1 MSDLRFTDTN
11 AADDSAGRAFGLAGN
26 LYLPLVIGVVAAIVL
41 FALLGIAGV
50 RLPVAGATALM
61 PFGLICL
68 WLLGLRHGR
77 PSGYDRDKV
86 EAVLGGGSA
95 SPDTAATTHGRTH
108 DRSPDGRFVN
118 GFVLFGSPERGG
130 VASKGYRIEPPDLRG
145 ASIARLN
152 AFQDQVRAILALV
165 GPGRRVQLQWSCDSD
180 YQAELIRYHE
190 RTQAVADPEIRRVR
204 NERFTRYWQRMATRQ
219 LRRERLT
226 LFLSIEVTAYA
237 GNLRS
242 RGGLEDRY
250 EVLLGE
256 LAAQFEEFATT
267 LRSVFGAETAITPLD
282 EAGHGAILRRFLNP
296 SFAMRGQEAGAD
308 SFDPGLTVQENCW
321 HSESI
326 GQPDGGFH
334 LDGHYH
340 ALLALSRWPQRTRP
354 GIVTHLTG
362 LPFLDYGIT
371 VNVTPVAARAEIGRE
386 ERVAERL
393 RGEYATQP
401 RASLLV
407 ALRKKERKVEQ
418 LSGGFARPFHV
429 TYLVRVWAPT
439 KEALREKLA
448 AVQAAIHAMDGAQY
462 LECSL
467 PTTAQKLFFS
477 SWPGWTHSSY
487 RHRELYAE
495 DTFLA
500 DMLPFSATFTGA
512 LAEAEALYDG
522 GHGNLVGVS
531 TQAGGS
537 PQHAVLFGITGAGKS
552 AYVED
557 LLWQTAGE
565 FDYTL
570 IAEEGLSYQRF
581 TEALGE
587 TPIIV
592 HPDSALTL
600 NYLDTQRLPL
610 SQLHLATA
618 VALLARMVGQPADA
632 EQLALRQAQLTQ
644 YLHQLYHDSHVDWSR
659 RKPGEAEQVRRLACA
674 AHQWRSRLPAGASP
688 LDVYCDLRDR
698 LARADDEAAGFL
710 AGLSEETI
718 TRFAQSPETARLV
731 AQTACAFY
739 APEDYPTHSALVELL
754 AYGRFP
760 EHGKD
765 EIDRLATLLRAW
777 SVEGQYGRLFDGV
790 TNISLNRRIAHFEL
804 GSIPE
809 QAVELKAAIGLLI
822 SGLGRQHI
830 LALPRSSRKRIL
842 FEELSRFLDTPGGEQ
857 IVAEGYA
864 QLRKHN
870 CWCASIIQQY
880 SRFKTSRIRAA
891 VIGNA
896 KQFFFMR
903 QADRADLADL
913 ATDLPLPETALDAIQ
928 RYPLP
933 EQLPDTTRHSSLC
946 YFAPTAQPPQC
957 GTIRHFQPQEER
969 HAA

>member
-1 MSDLRFTDTN
+1 MTELRFTDTN
-11 AADDSAGRAFGLAGN
+11 AADDSVGRAFGLDGN
-26 LYLPLVIGVVAAIVL
+26 LYLPLVIGVVAAVGI
-41 FALLGIAGV
+41 FAGTG
-50 RLPVAGATALM
+50 
-61 PFGLICL
+61 
-68 WLLGLRHGR
+68 LLGLGYGTAGLLGTAPLVGVSVWVLGFRHGKPR
-77 PSGYDRDKV
+77 GYDRDQLDM
-86 EAVLGGGSA
+86 ALGRSDS
-95 SPDTAATTHGRTH
+95 SPRPDFQPQAKSH
-108 DRSPDGRFVN
+108 DRAPDGRFVN
-118 GFVLFGSPERGG
+118 GFILFGSPERGG
-130 VASKGYRIEPPDLRG
+130 MVAKGYRLEPPDLRG
-145 ASIARLN
+145 ASITRLN
-152 AFQDQVRAILALV
+152 AFQDQVRALLALV
-165 GPGRRVQLQWSCDSD
+165 GPGRRVQFQWSCDSD
-180 YQAELIRYHE
+180 YRAELLRYHE
-190 RTQAVADPEIRRVR
+190 RTQKASHPKIRRVR
-204 NERFTRYWQRMATRQ
+204 NERFTRYWQRMAARQ

-226 LFLSIEVTAYA
+226 LFLSIEITGYT
-237 GNLRS
+237 GNARL
-242 RGGLEDRY
+242 RGGLEGHY
-250 EVLLGE
+250 EALFKE

-267 LRSVFGAETAITPLD
+267 LRSVFGAETAVTPLD
-282 EAGHGAILRRFLNP
+282 EAGHGACLSRFLNP
-296 SFAMRGQEAGAD
+296 SLAVRGQEGGVD
-308 SFDPGLTVQENCW
+308 QFDPTLSVQENCW
-321 HSESI
+321 HSEGI

-340 ALLALSRWPQRTRP
+340 AVLALSRWPQRTRP

-362 LPFLDYGIT
+362 LPFLDYCLT
-371 VNVTPVAARAEIGRE
+371 VNVTPATARTEIGRE
-386 ERVAERL
+386 ERAAERL
-393 RGEYATQP
+393 RGEYSEKP
-401 RASLLV
+401 RTSLLV

-439 KEALREKLA
+439 KEALREKIA

-462 LECSL
+462 VECSL
-467 PTTAQKLFFS
+467 PTTAQKLFFA

-495 DTFLA
+495 DTYLA
-500 DMLPFSATFTGA
+500 DMLPISATFAGA

-522 GHGNLVGVS
+522 SHGNLVGVS
-531 TQAGGS
+531 TQTGGS
-537 PQHAVLFGITGAGKS
+537 PQHAVLFGMTGAGKS
-552 AYVED
+552 AFVED
-557 LLWQTAGE
+557 LLWQTAAD

-570 IAEEGLSYQRF
+570 IAEEGFSYKRF
-581 TEALGE
+581 TESLGE

-592 HPDSALTL
+592 HPDAALTL

-618 VALLARMVGQPADA
+618 VALLARMVGQPANA

-644 YLHQLYHDSHVDWSR
+644 YLHQLYRDTYVDWSR
-659 RKPGEAEQVRRLACA
+659 RRPEEAERVRRMACA
-674 AHQWRSRLPAGASP
+674 AHQWRAKLPAGATP

-698 LARADDEAAGFL
+698 LAGKDDEALSFV
-710 AGLSEETI
+710 AGLPEEAV
-718 TRFAQSPETARLV
+718 TRFAQAPETERLV
-731 AQTACAFY
+731 AHTACAFFT
-739 APEDYPTHSALVELL
+739 PEDYPTHSALVELL

-760 EHGKD
+760 EHGKE

-790 TNISLNRRIAHFEL
+790 TSVSLNRRIAHFEL

-809 QAVELKAAIGLLI
+809 QAVELKTAVGLLI
-822 SGLGRQHI
+822 SGMGRQHI
-830 LALPRSSRKRIL
+830 LALPRSFRKRIL

-880 SRFKTSRIRAA
+880 SRFKTSRIRTA

-933 EQLPDTTRHSSLC
+933 EQLPDNGRYSSLC

-957 GTIRHFQPQEER
+957 GTIRHIQEDR

>member
-1 MSDLRFTDTN
+1 MTELRFTDTN
-11 AADDSAGRAFGLAGN
+11 AADDSLGRAFGLEGN
-26 LYLPLVIGVVAAIVL
+26 LYLPLVIGLLAAIGIFAVL
-41 FALLGIAGV
+41 GFLGVGYGVGAVCALV
-50 RLPVAGATALM
+50 PVGFTTV
-61 PFGLICL
+61 F
-68 WLLGLRHGR
+68 LLSLRHGKPR
-77 PSGYDRDKV
+77 GYDRDWV
-86 EAVLGGGSA
+86 DSRLGNNHA
-95 SPDTAATTHGRTH
+95 APNPDLGRHGKTHNH
-108 DRSPDGRFVN
+108 APEGRFVS
-118 GFVLFGSPERGG
+118 GFALFGSPERGG
-130 VASKGYRIEPPDLRG
+130 VAAKGFRLEPPDLRG

-152 AFQDQVRAILALV
+152 AFQDQVRSLLALI
-165 GPGRRVQLQWSCDSD
+165 GPGRRVQFQWSCDSD
-180 YQAELIRYHE
+180 YRAELLRYQD
-190 RTQAVADPEIRRVR
+190 RTKTVADPAIRRVR
-204 NERFTRYWQRMATRQ
+204 NERFTRYWQRMAKRQ

-226 LFLSIEVTAYA
+226 LFLSIEIADYS
-237 GNLRS
+237 GNFQT
-242 RGGLEDRY
+242 RGGLEASYDALFR
-250 EVLLGE
+250 E

-267 LRSVFGAETAITPLD
+267 LRSIFGAETTVTPLD
-282 EAGHGAILRRFLNP
+282 EAAHCGCLRRFLNP
-296 SFAMRGQEAGAD
+296 SLAVHGPTDGTSQ
-308 SFDPGLTVQENCW
+308 FDPFLSVQENCW

-326 GQPDGGFH
+326 GQVDGGFH

-340 ALLALSRWPQRTRP
+340 GVLALSRWPQRTRP

-362 LPFLDYGIT
+362 LPFLDYCIT

-386 ERVAERL
+386 ERAAERL
-393 RGEYATQP
+393 RGEYVEKP

-439 KEALREKLA
+439 KDALREKLA

-462 LECSL
+462 VECAL
-467 PTTAQKLFFS
+467 PTTAHKLFYS

-495 DTFLA
+495 DAFLA

-512 LAEAEALYDG
+512 LAEAESLYDG
-522 GHGNLVGVS
+522 NHGNLVGIA

-537 PQHAVLFGITGAGKS
+537 PQHAVLFGMTGAGKS
-552 AYVED
+552 SFVED
-557 LLWQTAGE
+557 WLWQTAGE

-570 IAEEGLSYQRF
+570 IAEEGLSYERF
-581 TEALGE
+581 TKKLGE

-592 HPDSALTL
+592 HPDSTLTL

-618 VALLARMVGQPADA
+618 VALLARMTGEPDHSD
-632 EQLALRQAQLTQ
+632 QLALRQAQLTQ
-644 YLHQLYHDSHVDWSR
+644 YLHQLYRDTFVDWSR
-659 RKPGEAEQVRRLACA
+659 RKPAEAERVRRLACA
-674 AHQWRSRLPAGASP
+674 AHQWRGRLPAGATP
-688 LDVYCDLRDR
+688 LDAYCDLRDR
-698 LARADDEAAGFL
+698 LARNDEETVSFVG
-710 AGLSEETI
+710 GLSEETV
-718 TRFAQSPETARLV
+718 TLFAQSPETERFV
-731 AQTACAFY
+731 TYTACACF
-739 APEDYPTHSALVELL
+739 APEDYPTHSALIELL

-760 EHGKD
+760 EHAKE

-777 SVEGQYGRLFDGV
+777 SAEGQYGRLFDGV
-790 TNISLNRRIAHFEL
+790 TNISLQRRIAHFEL
-804 GSIPE
+804 GALPE
-809 QAVELKAAIGLLI
+809 QAVHLKAAVGLLI
-822 SGLGRQHI
+822 NGMARQHI
-830 LALPRSSRKRIL
+830 LALPRAVRKRIL

-880 SRFKTSRIRAA
+880 ARFKTSRIRAA

-933 EQLPDTTRHSSLC
+933 EQLPDNGRYSSLC

-957 GTIRHFQPQEER
+957 GTVRHIQEVP

>member
-11 AADDSAGRAFGLAGN
+11 AADDSTGRAFGLAGN
-26 LYLPLVIGVVAAIVL
+26 LYLPLVGGVVAAIAL
-41 FALLGIAGV
+41 FVILSFARV
-50 RLPVAGATALM
+50 RLPVAVTVALT
-61 PFGLICL
+61 PVGLVLL

-95 SPDTAATTHGRTH
+95 SPDSLGISHGKTH
-108 DRSPDGRFVN
+108 DRAPEGRFVN
-118 GFVLFGSPERGG
+118 GFVLYGSPERGG
-130 VASKGYRIEPPDLRG
+130 VASKGYRFEPAELRG
-145 ASIARLN
+145 PSIARLN
-152 AFQDQVRAILALV
+152 AFQDQVRAMLALV
-165 GPGRRVQLQWSCDSD
+165 GPGRRVQFQWSCDSD
-180 YQAELIRYHE
+180 YQTELLRYHE

-204 NERFTRYWQRMATRQ
+204 NERFTRYWQRMAKRQ
-219 LRRERLT
+219 LRRELLVIFLT
-226 LFLSIEVTAYA
+226 IEVTAYS
-237 GNLRS
+237 GNVQTHRAAE
-242 RGGLEDRY
+242 GCYDA
-250 EVLLGE
+250 LLGE

-267 LRSVFGAETAITPLD
+267 LRSVFGAETAIMPLD
-282 EAGHGAILRRFLNP
+282 EAGHCAALRRFLNP
-296 SFAMRGQEAGAD
+296 SLAARGQEAVAD
-308 SFDPGLTVQENCW
+308 SFDPRLTVQENCW
-321 HSESI
+321 HSESV

-340 ALLALSRWPQRTRP
+340 AVLALSRWPQRTRP
-354 GIVTHLTG
+354 GMVTALTG
-362 LPFLDYGIT
+362 LPFLDYCVT
-371 VNVTPVAARAEIGRE
+371 VNVTPAAARVEIGRE
-386 ERVAERL
+386 ERAAERL
-393 RGEYATQP
+393 RGEYAEKP

-439 KEALREKLA
+439 KDALREKLA

-467 PTTAQKLFFS
+467 PTTAQKLFFA

-500 DMLPFSATFTGA
+500 DLLPFSATFTGA
-512 LAEAEALYDG
+512 LADAEALYDG
-522 GHGNLVGVS
+522 SHGNLVGVS
-531 TQAGGS
+531 TQAGDS

-552 AYVED
+552 AFVED

-570 IAEEGLSYQRF
+570 IAEEGLSYKRF

-618 VALLARMVGQPADA
+618 VALLARMIGEPDRL

-644 YLHQLYHDSHVDWSR
+644 YLHQLYRDTFTDWAR
-659 RKPGEAEQVRRLACA
+659 RNPPKAEYVRRFACA
-674 AHQWRSRLPAGASP
+674 VHGWRTKQPAGATP
-688 LDVYCDLRDR
+688 LDAFCAFRDR
-698 LARADDEAAGFL
+698 LESRDHEAQAHL
-710 AGLSEETI
+710 AGLSEEAI
-718 TRFAQSPETARLV
+718 TRFSQMPETERLV

-739 APEDYPTHSALVELL
+739 SPEDCPTHSALVELL

-760 EHGKD
+760 EHGKE
-765 EIDRLATLLRAW
+765 EIDRLATLLRGW

-790 TNISLNRRIAHFEL
+790 TNVSLHRKVAHFEL
-804 GSIPE
+804 GCIPE
-809 QAVELKAAIGLLI
+809 QAVELKAAVGLLI

-830 LALPRSSRKRIL
+830 LSLPREKRKRIL
-842 FEELSRFLDTPGGEQ
+842 FEELARFLDTPGGEQ

-880 SRFKTSRIRAA
+880 SRFKASRVRGA

-903 QADRADLADL
+903 QSDRADLADL
-913 ATDLPLPETALDAIQ
+913 AQDLPLPETAIDAIQ

-933 EQLPDTTRHSSLC
+933 EQLPANQRHSSLC
-946 YFAPTAQPPQC
+946 YFTPTTQPPQC
-957 GTIRHFQPQEER
+957 GTVRHYQEAPCAS
-969 HAA
+969 AA

>member
-1 MSDLRFTDTN
+1 M
-11 AADDSAGRAFGLAGN
+11 
-26 LYLPLVIGVVAAIVL
+26 
-41 FALLGIAGV
+41 
-50 RLPVAGATALM
+50 
-61 PFGLICL
+61 
-68 WLLGLRHGR
+68 
-77 PSGYDRDKV
+77 
-86 EAVLGGGSA
+86 
-95 SPDTAATTHGRTH
+95 
-108 DRSPDGRFVN
+108 
-118 GFVLFGSPERGG
+118 LFGSPERGG
-130 VASKGYRIEPPDLRG
+130 VAAKGFRLEPPDLRG
-145 ASIARLN
+145 ASITRLN
-152 AFQDQVRAILALV
+152 AFQDQVRALLALV
-165 GPGRRVQLQWSCDSD
+165 GPGRRVQFQWSCDSD
-180 YQAELIRYHE
+180 YRDELLRYHE
-190 RTQAVADPEIRRVR
+190 HTQTASNPEVRRVR
-204 NERFTRYWQRMATRQ
+204 NERFTRYWQRMAARQ

-226 LFLSIEVTAYA
+226 LFLSIEITTYA
-237 GNLRS
+237 GNLRL
-242 RGGLEDRY
+242 RDGLEGHY
-250 EVLLGE
+250 EILFRE

-267 LRSVFGAETAITPLD
+267 LRSVFGSETAVTPLD
-282 EAGHGAILRRFLNP
+282 AAGHCACLRRFLNP
-296 SFAMRGQEAGAD
+296 GLAAQTQHDRAD
-308 SFDPGLTVQENCW
+308 QFDPSMSVQENCW
-321 HSESI
+321 HSESL
-326 GQPDGGFH
+326 GQADGGFH

-340 ALLALSRWPQRTRP
+340 AVLALSRWPQRTRP

-362 LPFLDYGIT
+362 LPFLDYSLS
-371 VNVTPVAARAEIGRE
+371 VNVTPVATRTEIGRE
-386 ERVAERL
+386 ERAAERL
-393 RGEYATQP
+393 RGEYSEKP

-429 TYLVRVWAPT
+429 TYLLRMWAPT
-439 KEALREKLA
+439 KEALREKVA

-467 PTTAQKLFFS
+467 PTTAQKLFFA

-495 DTFLA
+495 DAYLA

-512 LAEAEALYDG
+512 LTEAEALYDG
-522 GHGNLVGVS
+522 SHGNLVGVS

-537 PQHAVLFGITGAGKS
+537 PQHAVLFGMTGAGKS
-552 AYVED
+552 AFVED
-557 LLWQTAGE
+557 LLWQTAAD

-570 IAEEGLSYQRF
+570 IAEEGFSYKRF
-581 TEALGE
+581 TESMGE

-592 HPDSALTL
+592 HPDAALTL

-618 VALLARMVGQPADA
+618 VALLARMAGQPDRA

-644 YLHQLYHDSHVDWSR
+644 YLHQLYRDTYVDWSR
-659 RKPGEAEQVRRLACA
+659 RRPEAAEQARRLACA
-674 AHQWRSRLPAGASP
+674 THQWRSKLPAGATP
-688 LDVYCDLRDR
+688 LDIYCDLRDR
-698 LARADDEAAGFL
+698 LARNEDEASGFV

-718 TRFAQSPETARLV
+718 TRFAQAPETERLV
-731 AQTACAFY
+731 AHTACAFF

-760 EHGKD
+760 EHSKD

-790 TNISLNRRIAHFEL
+790 TNIALNRRIAHFEL

-809 QAVELKAAIGLLI
+809 QAVELKAAVGLLI

-830 LALPRSSRKRIL
+830 LALPRASRKRIL

-880 SRFKTSRIRAA
+880 SRFKTSRIRSA

-933 EQLPDTTRHSSLC
+933 EQLPDNGRYSSLC
-946 YFAPTAQPPQC
+946 YFAPTTQPPQC
-957 GTIRHFQPQEER
+957 GTIRHIQQKKER